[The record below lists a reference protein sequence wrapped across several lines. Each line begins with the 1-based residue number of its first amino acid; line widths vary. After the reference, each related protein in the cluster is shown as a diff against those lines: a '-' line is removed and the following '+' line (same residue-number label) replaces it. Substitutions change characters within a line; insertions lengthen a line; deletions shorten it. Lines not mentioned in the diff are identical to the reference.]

1 MQRKEAN
8 LANQIPAASPRFSTT
23 LSPVSDSLISVR
35 GLTKIYGHADTERAV
50 TALDQVDVDFP
61 RAQFT
66 AIMGPSGSGKSSLL
80 HILAGLDSFQSG
92 TVTVA
97 GRDLSGLNAA
107 ELTRFRRDTMGFI
120 FQAFNLVPTLTVAEN
135 IELSALVRRQSP
147 DRRRMKALVKE
158 LDLESRL
165 DAFPAELSGGQQ
177 QKVACARAL
186 LVTPEV
192 VFADEPTGNLDS
204 ESSAQVLSFLRA
216 AARDWQQSVIMVTH
230 EPDAAKYADRVLFL
244 FDGQIVAQL
253 TNPTREAILA
263 AEQNLGEVRKARKRA
278 GQPSAPQTL
287 RDVDP
292 AALEKDL
299 TAVMSL
305 PKIEDETDSEQPE
318 LPADTAT
325 GLPKLAPVTAPTPP
339 AVPDSPSTIPAAHT
353 VPTPA
358 PEPTSA
364 SAPEPTFAPVAPP
377 ASRQRDTALTFANL
391 GIAETNPEPNEL
403 ADSLARGDFKWP
415 SMSVAHPA
423 AQEDTNDLLGKPLA
437 SGFANPDTTRD
448 SASGSPANAKE
459 LSNFDS
465 VISGAAELAASG
477 STTPAADSYETARP
491 ERPNIPDTDSGSG
504 DTGFNSFDFM
514 DKPART
520 ASGEADVEVSVRR
533 RRPILGSF
541 GARQPAPT
549 LTPAPTPSLPPDAV
563 APTLPTAPTAPAAPV
578 TPPLAPPVE
587 PPVTPPVAPPVAPL
601 AASDP
606 NAWVDNPPTLV
617 PSSASSRILS
627 EAFVPEAVPAPPA
640 EPELERPELP
650 DSFSARYPATPPA
663 EAPTAVPSA
672 PQPQTFPTPRRVSQL
687 ESTLSAPDAFARQPE
702 LQPEPRPAPQPTPA
716 PQPAPQPERSKP
728 AASRTYDGPRRSRRP
743 AVDPHLAEAEGKNE
757 LLAMIEQ
764 AEKLLAASGAAINAA
779 TETLQEP
786 DAPRDSRA
794 SAATRAPRSATPSAT
809 PAAPATPATPAN
821 SATPHGGNPSLPSRG
836 KTPDQELLIAR
847 ADAMLAQAEARSA
860 ALQDDLRNLGRT
872 PAPASQ
878 AMPGTPVPPE
888 AATTTAPGTDTPE
901 TFPPDWR
908 PQSLRYPPK
917 GR

>member
-1 MQRKEAN
+1 MV
-8 LANQIPAASPRFSTT
+8 NQIPAASPRFSTT

-186 LVTPEV
+186 LVAPEV

-204 ESSAQVLSFLRA
+204 ASSAQVLSFLRA

-263 AEQNLGEVRKARKRA
+263 AEQNLGEVRKARKHA

-305 PKIEDETDSEQPE
+305 PKIESETDSEKPE

-325 GLPKLAPVTAPTPP
+325 RLPKLTSVTASTPP
-339 AVPDSPSTIPAAHT
+339 AVPDAPSTIPAAPA

-358 PEPTSA
+358 PEPALVS
-364 SAPEPTFAPVAPP
+364 SPEPTFAPAAPP

-448 SASGSPANAKE
+448 SASGSPATAEE
-459 LSNFDS
+459 LSDFDS

-491 ERPNIPDTDSGSG
+491 EQPNSPDTNSGSG
-504 DTGFNSFDFM
+504 DTGFNSFDFV

-533 RRPILGSF
+533 RRPILGTF
-541 GARQPAPT
+541 GAGQPA
-549 LTPAPTPSLPPDAV
+549 PAPTPAPSLSPGAV
-563 APTLPTAPTAPAAPV
+563 APTMPTAPAAPAAPV

-601 AASDP
+601 AANDP

-627 EAFVPEAVPAPPA
+627 EAFVPETVPAPPA

-650 DSFSARYPATPPA
+650 DSFSARYLAIPPA
-663 EAPTAVPSA
+663 EAPTATPSA
-672 PQPQTFPTPRRVSQL
+672 SQPQTFPNPRRVSQP
-687 ESTLSAPDAFARQPE
+687 ESPLSAPDAFARQPE
-702 LQPEPRPAPQPTPA
+702 PQPEPHLSPEPTPAPLAQPTPA

-794 SAATRAPRSATPSAT
+794 SAATRTPRGATPSA
-809 PAAPATPATPAN
+809 APATSTAAAN
-821 SATPHGGNPSLPSRG
+821 AAAPYGGNPSLPSRG

-860 ALQDDLRNLGRT
+860 TLQDDLRNLGRT
-872 PAPASQ
+872 PAPASP
-878 AMPGTPVPPE
+878 AMPGTSVPPE
-888 AATTTAPGTDTPE
+888 AAATTTPSTDAPE
-901 TFPPDWR
+901 TFPSDWR

>member
-1 MQRKEAN
+1 MV
-8 LANQIPAASPRFSTT
+8 NQIPAASPRFSTT

-186 LVTPEV
+186 LVAPEV

-204 ESSAQVLSFLRA
+204 ASSAQVLSFLRA

-263 AEQNLGEVRKARKRA
+263 AEQNLGEVRKARKHA

-305 PKIEDETDSEQPE
+305 PKIESETDSEKPE

-325 GLPKLAPVTAPTPP
+325 RLPKLASVTASTPP
-339 AVPDSPSTIPAAHT
+339 AVPDAPSTIPAAPA

-358 PEPTSA
+358 PEPA
-364 SAPEPTFAPVAPP
+364 LVSAPEPTFAPAAPP

-448 SASGSPANAKE
+448 SASGSPATAEE
-459 LSNFDS
+459 LSDFDS

-491 ERPNIPDTDSGSG
+491 EQPNIPDTNSGSG
-504 DTGFNSFDFM
+504 DTGFNSFDFV
-514 DKPART
+514 DNPART

-533 RRPILGSF
+533 RRPILGTF
-541 GARQPAPT
+541 GAGQPA
-549 LTPAPTPSLPPDAV
+549 PAPTPSLSPGAV
-563 APTLPTAPTAPAAPV
+563 APTMPTAPTAPAAPV

-601 AASDP
+601 AANDP

-640 EPELERPELP
+640 EPELQRPELP
-650 DSFSARYPATPPA
+650 DSFSARYPAIPPA
-663 EAPTAVPSA
+663 EALTATPSA
-672 PQPQTFPTPRRVSQL
+672 SQPQTFPNPRRVSQP
-687 ESTLSAPDAFARQPE
+687 ESPLSAPDAFARQPE
-702 LQPEPRPAPQPTPA
+702 PQPEPHLSPEPTLA

-794 SAATRAPRSATPSAT
+794 SAATRTPRGATPSAA
-809 PAAPATPATPAN
+809 PAAPATSTAAAS
-821 SATPHGGNPSLPSRG
+821 SAAPYGGNPSLPSRG

-860 ALQDDLRNLGRT
+860 TLQDDLRNLGRT
-872 PAPASQ
+872 PAPASP
-878 AMPGTPVPPE
+878 AMPGTSVPPE
-888 AATTTAPGTDTPE
+888 AAATTTPGTDAPE
-901 TFPPDWR
+901 TFPSDWR
-908 PQSLRYPPK
+908 LQSLRYPPK

>member
-1 MQRKEAN
+1 MV
-8 LANQIPAASPRFSTT
+8 NQIPAASPRFSTT

-186 LVTPEV
+186 LVAPEV

-204 ESSAQVLSFLRA
+204 ASSAQVLSFLRA

-263 AEQNLGEVRKARKRA
+263 AEQNLGEVRKARKHA

-305 PKIEDETDSEQPE
+305 PKIESETDSEQPE

-325 GLPKLAPVTAPTPP
+325 RLPKLASVTAPTPP
-339 AVPDSPSTIPAAHT
+339 AVPDAPSTIPAAPA

-358 PEPTSA
+358 PEPA
-364 SAPEPTFAPVAPP
+364 LVSAPEPTFAPAAPP

-448 SASGSPANAKE
+448 SASGSPATAEE
-459 LSNFDS
+459 LSDFDS

-491 ERPNIPDTDSGSG
+491 EQPNIPDTNSGSG
-504 DTGFNSFDFM
+504 DTGFNSFDFV
-514 DKPART
+514 DNPART

-533 RRPILGSF
+533 RRPILGTF
-541 GARQPAPT
+541 GAGQPA
-549 LTPAPTPSLPPDAV
+549 PAPTPSLSPGAV
-563 APTLPTAPTAPAAPV
+563 APTMPTAPAAPADSV
-578 TPPLAPPVE
+578 APPLAPPVE

-601 AASDP
+601 AANDP

-650 DSFSARYPATPPA
+650 DSFSARYPAIPPA
-663 EAPTAVPSA
+663 EALTATPSA
-672 PQPQTFPTPRRVSQL
+672 SQPQTFPNPRRVSQP
-687 ESTLSAPDAFARQPE
+687 ESPLSAPDAFARQPE
-702 LQPEPRPAPQPTPA
+702 PQPEPHFSPEPTPA

-794 SAATRAPRSATPSAT
+794 SAATRTLRGATPSAAPAA
-809 PAAPATPATPAN
+809 PAAPATSTAAAN
-821 SATPHGGNPSLPSRG
+821 SAAPYGGNPSLPSRG

-860 ALQDDLRNLGRT
+860 TLQDDLRNLGRT
-872 PAPASQ
+872 PAPASP
-878 AMPGTPVPPE
+878 AMPGTSVPLE
-888 AATTTAPGTDTPE
+888 AAATTTPSTDAPE